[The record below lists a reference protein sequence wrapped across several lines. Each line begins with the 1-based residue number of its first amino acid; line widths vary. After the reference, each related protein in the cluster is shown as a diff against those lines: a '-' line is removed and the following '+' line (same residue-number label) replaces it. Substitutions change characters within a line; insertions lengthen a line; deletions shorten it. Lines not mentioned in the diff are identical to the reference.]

1 MNWTFGAQLWLY
13 VRQKGKRM
21 KFRFRAG
28 RRTVSAPAAPVQTAD
43 DACYRELSDIDLNG
57 NYRVAVLEM
66 DDDEI
71 RSRTPD
77 GLQARVQ
84 RADVEY
90 VVCRVYV
97 GNGQLEAQLRTG
109 RRIPLIRFTKTLSD
123 RFQAAAETVNQ
134 RLGRRPT
141 HDAREKE
148 GLADGPADKKF
159 SYRCPNCDYPL
170 LHQGDVCPKCVNM
183 RSVLLRLARYVV
195 PYWKEAV
202 LGLLLA
208 LLLAAIQMMPGVLL
222 QRLIDGPL
230 RVPPTS
236 SPADADRPAEQR
248 LALSEPVAA
257 ADRHAVGPARPRS
270 GGERDRP
277 TSAEIPDATRADR
290 LVRVALLV
298 AALLLAFV
306 LRSVTIWARTNI
318 MGRLGAKLMH
328 DIRAHLYRA
337 LQRLSLSFY
346 DSEHSG
352 RIMSRVNEDTNVLR
366 NFVAQGFQ
374 QLIVHV
380 LTILVLCAVM
390 FWFHWRLALLTLL
403 PMPLMVVGTYIFAQK
418 ARNVYRR
425 IRRKSANL
433 LKAVQESVAGVY
445 VVKSFAQEEREI
457 DSFGVDNRAHRDTT
471 MESVKLLSLFQPS
484 IVFLA
489 GVGMLSIYS
498 YGSYLVIGGELSVGV
513 LVMFNA
519 FLAQF
524 FAPIQ
529 QLSQLTDT
537 FQRAAVSGERVF
549 SVIDTPTEV
558 ADAAHARSLGR
569 VAGRVQFQNVDFS
582 YQRGEPVLRNID
594 MDVQSGE
601 IIGLVGQTGSGK
613 STIVKLLARFYD
625 PVGGRIMVDGHDL
638 RELKTGD
645 LRRNI
650 GMVLQETFLFTGT
663 LRENIAYGNP
673 EADLDRIIEA
683 ARAANAHEFI
693 MDLPDAYDTAV
704 GERGVGLSGGEKQ
717 RIAIARAILKDP
729 AILIL
734 DEATSSVDTATEA
747 MIQEALNR
755 LMKGRTTFA
764 IAHRLSTLQNADRLI
779 VLQKGRIIE
788 TGTHGELLRKETG
801 LYRTL
806 VEIQDLLSKQKT
818 TTAPPPK
825 HN

>member
-257 ADRHAVGPARPRS
+257 ADRHALGPARPRS